1 MINIETYKFNTNV
14 VEKLANTKYGNKWPV
29 VYIINNEKE
38 AYIGETIN
46 AYIRASQHLDN
57 PKRQILNLIN
67 IISSEKFNKSVI
79 LDLEAF
85 LIKYMA
91 ADKKFK
97 LQNGN
102 GGLQNHNYYQK
113 ELYESKFKDIWNK
126 LKEKGI
132 VQNDLLVIKNSDLFK
147 YSPYKSLT
155 NDQYEV
161 VTDILK
167 TLADDVKNHKKSTFI
182 VNGGAGTGKT
192 ILGVYLAKLLME
204 VKENNINIEE
214 EIVDEDIQEILK
226 IHNSIEKLN
235 IGLVIPMENLR
246 KTLKKVFKDVSGL
259 SPNMVLSPNDV
270 AKSKTRFDLLIVDE
284 SHRLRKRKNLTQYGS
299 FDQNNKKFKL
309 GNEGT
314 ELDWVRLQSDY
325 QILLYDVEQSIKPTD
340 VDKEVFEKIAKEKNT
355 HNYSLK
361 TQLRCL
367 LGGDEY
373 ISYIK
378 EIFSNNPPKEKM
390 DFNEYELKIFDNVD
404 QMIKNIKNKNE
415 MYGLC
420 RNVAGYAWKWNSKGK
435 KLPMHVTKKEVQKM
449 KENNVYDIEI
459 DGYKYIW
466 NSQPTDWINSEN
478 SINEIGSIHTT
489 QGFDLNYTGLII
501 GNELKY
507 DDINH
512 KIIADRNNYFDAKGK
527 AGTSD
532 EELLEYILH
541 IYQTMCTRGMRGTY
555 LYVCDEKLKEYLS
568 KYIDKYNG
576 SGITYKIDEKEDNN
590 ILMVAEEDEEY
601 KFDKNNEID

>member
-38 AYIGETIN
+38 AYVGETIN
-46 AYIRASQHLDN
+46 AYMRASQHLDN

-132 VQNDLLVIKNSDLFK
+132 VQNDLLVIENSDLFK

-155 NDQYEV
+155 NDQYEI

-167 TLADDVKNHKKSTFI
+167 TLADDVKNNKKSTFI

-192 ILGVYLAKLLME
+192 ILGVYLVKLLME
-204 VKENNINIEE
+204 VKENNINIED
-214 EIVDEDIQEILK
+214 EIVDDNIQDILK
-226 IHNSIEKLN
+226 IHSSIEKLN

-246 KTLKKVFKDVSGL
+246 KTLKKVFKNVSGL
-259 SPNMVLSPNDV
+259 NPNMVLSPNDV
-270 AKSKTRFDLLIVDE
+270 AKSDKQFDLLIVDE

-314 ELDWVRLQSDY
+314 ELDWIRLKSNY
-325 QILLYDVEQSIKPTD
+325 QILLYDEEQSIKPTD
-340 VDKEVFEKIAKEKNT
+340 IDKEVFQKIAKEKDT
-355 HNYSLK
+355 HNYNLK

-373 ISYIK
+373 INYIK
-378 EIFSNNPPKEKM
+378 EIFSNNPPKKKIN
-390 DFNEYELKIFDNVD
+390 FNEYELKIFDNVD
-404 QMIKNIKNKNE
+404 DMVRNIKNKNE
-415 MYGLC
+415 IYGLC

-435 KLPMHVTKKEVQKM
+435 KLPMHVTKKEVQKI
-449 KENNVYDIEI
+449 KENNLYDIEI

-501 GNELKY
+501 GNEIKY

-512 KIIADRNNYFDAKGK
+512 KIIVDRKNYYDAKGK
-527 AGTSD
+527 AGISD

-555 LYVCDEKLKEYLS
+555 LYICDQKLKEYLS
-568 KYIDKYNG
+568 KYIDKYNY
-576 SGITYKIDEKEDNN
+576 SGITYKMDEKEDNN
-590 ILMVAEEDEEY
+590 ILMVAEDSEDY
-601 KFDKNNEID
+601 KYE

>member
-1 MINIETYKFNTNV
+1 MVNIETYKFNTNV
-14 VEKLANTKYGNKWPV
+14 VEKLANTKFVNKWPV

-38 AYIGETIN
+38 AYIGETVN
-46 AYIRASQHLDN
+46 VYIRASQHLDN
-57 PKRQILNLIN
+57 PKRQILSLIN

-91 ADKKFK
+91 ADNKFK

-102 GGLQNHNYYQK
+102 GGLQSHNYYQK

-132 VQNDLLVIKNSDLFK
+132 VQNDLLIIENSDLFK

-155 NDQYEV
+155 NDQYQI

-167 TLADDVKNHKKSTFI
+167 TLAEDVKKHKQSTFI

-192 ILGVYLAKLLME
+192 ILGVYLVKLLVE
-204 VKENNINIEE
+204 IKENNISIED
-214 EIVDEDIQEILK
+214 EIVDDTIQDILRIS
-226 IHNSIEKLN
+226 NSIEKLN

-246 KTLKKVFKDVSGL
+246 KTLKKVFKNVSGL
-259 SPNMVLSPNDV
+259 NPNMVLSPNDV
-270 AKSKTRFDLLIVDE
+270 AKSNKKFDLLIVDE
-284 SHRLRKRKNLTQYGS
+284 AHRLRKRKNLTQYGS
-299 FDQNNKKFKL
+299 FDQNNKKFNL
-309 GNEGT
+309 GREGT
-314 ELDWVRLQSDY
+314 ELDWIRLQSQY
-325 QILLYDVEQSIKPTD
+325 QILLYDEEQSIKPTD
-340 VDKEVFEKIAKEKNT
+340 INKEEFIKIKQEKNT
-355 HNYSLK
+355 HNYKLK

-367 LGGDEY
+367 LGGDTY
-373 ISYIK
+373 INYIK
-378 EIFSNNPPKEKM
+378 EIFSNNPPKRKIN
-390 DFNEYELKIFDNVD
+390 FNKYEFKLFDNVD
-404 QMIKNIKNKNE
+404 EMINNIKNKNDI
-415 MYGLC
+415 YGLC

-449 KENNVYDIEI
+449 KEKNVFDIEI

-466 NSQPTDWINSEN
+466 NSQPTDWINSKN

-507 DDINH
+507 DDVNH
-512 KIIADRNNYFDAKGK
+512 KFIVDRNNYYDTKGK
-527 AGTSD
+527 ADTSD

-555 LYVCDEKLKEYLS
+555 LYASDEKLREYLS
-568 KYIDKYNG
+568 KYIDKY
-576 SGITYKIDEKEDNN
+576 SPDDRGITYPIDEGEEKYMM
-590 ILMVAEEDEEY
+590 IAEEGEEY
-601 KFDKNNEID
+601 KYE

>member
-1 MINIETYKFNTNV
+1 MVNIETYKFNTKV
-14 VEKLANTKYGNKWPV
+14 VEKLANTKFGNKWPV
-29 VYIINNEKE
+29 VYIINNDKE
-38 AYIGETIN
+38 AYVGETVN

-85 LIKYMA
+85 LIRYMA
-91 ADKKFK
+91 ADNKFK

-102 GGLQNHNYYQK
+102 SGLQNHNYYQK

-132 VQNDLLVIKNSDLFK
+132 VQNDLLVIENSDLFK

-155 NDQYEV
+155 SDQYEII
-161 VTDILK
+161 TDILK
-167 TLADDVKNHKKSTFI
+167 TLSEDVKNKQKSTF
-182 VNGGAGTGKT
+182 VVHGGAGTGKT
-192 ILGVYLAKLLME
+192 ILGVYIVKLLME
-204 VKENNINIEE
+204 VKEKNINIEE
-214 EIVDEDIQEILK
+214 EIVEDNIQDILK
-226 IHNSIEKLN
+226 MYNSIEKLN

-246 KTLKKVFKDVSGL
+246 KTLKKVFKNVSGL
-259 SPNMVLSPNDV
+259 NPNMVLSPNDV
-270 AKSKTRFDLLIVDE
+270 AKSHKKFDLLIVDE
-284 SHRLRKRKNLTQYGS
+284 AHRLRKRKNLTQYGS
-299 FDQNNKKFKL
+299 FDQNNKKFNL
-309 GNEGT
+309 GKEGT
-314 ELDWVRLQSDY
+314 ELDWIRLQSQY
-325 QILLYDVEQSIKPTD
+325 QILLYDEEQSIKPTD
-340 VDKEVFEKIAKEKNT
+340 VNREEFIKIEKEKST
-355 HNYSLK
+355 HNYQLK

-367 LGGDEY
+367 LGGDTY
-373 ISYIK
+373 VSYIK
-378 EIFSNNPPKEKM
+378 EIFSNNPPKEKIN
-390 DFNEYELKIFDNVD
+390 FNEYELKIFDNVD
-404 QMIKNIKNKNE
+404 EMISNIKSKNGI
-415 MYGLC
+415 YGLC

-449 KENNVYDIEI
+449 KDNDVFDIEI

-507 DDINH
+507 DDINQRL
-512 KIIADRNNYFDAKGK
+512 IVDRKNYYDTKGK
-527 AGTSD
+527 ADTSD
-532 EELLEYILH
+532 EELLNYILH

-555 LYVCDEKLKEYLS
+555 LYVCDSKLKEYLS
-568 KYIDKYNG
+568 KYID
-576 SGITYKIDEKEDNN
+576 TYHDDGFTYS
-590 ILMVAEEDEEY
+590 VAEEEEKY
-601 KFDKNNEID
+601 KFDSMAAEESEEYRYE

>member
-38 AYIGETIN
+38 AYVGETIN
-46 AYIRASQHLDN
+46 AYMRASQHLDN

-67 IISSEKFNKSVI
+67 IISSERFNKSVI

-132 VQNDLLVIKNSDLFK
+132 VQNDLLVIENSDLFK

-155 NDQYEV
+155 NDQYEI

-167 TLADDVKNHKKSTFI
+167 TLADDVKNNKKSTFI

-192 ILGVYLAKLLME
+192 ILGVYLVKLLME
-204 VKENNINIEE
+204 VKENNINIED
-214 EIVDEDIQEILK
+214 EIVDDNIQDILK
-226 IHNSIEKLN
+226 IHSSIEKLN

-246 KTLKKVFKDVSGL
+246 KTLKKVFKNVSGL
-259 SPNMVLSPNDV
+259 NPNMVLSPNDV
-270 AKSKTRFDLLIVDE
+270 AKSDKQFDLLIVDE

-314 ELDWVRLQSDY
+314 ELDWIRLKSNY
-325 QILLYDVEQSIKPTD
+325 QILLYDEEQSIKPTD
-340 VDKEVFEKIAKEKNT
+340 IDKEVFQKIAKEKDT
-355 HNYSLK
+355 HNYNLK

-373 ISYIK
+373 INYIK
-378 EIFSNNPPKEKM
+378 EIFSNNPPKKKIN
-390 DFNEYELKIFDNVD
+390 FNEYELKIFDNVD
-404 QMIKNIKNKNE
+404 DMVRNIKNKNE
-415 MYGLC
+415 IYGLC

-435 KLPMHVTKKEVQKM
+435 KLPMHVTKKEVQKI
-449 KENNVYDIEI
+449 KENNLYDIEI

-501 GNELKY
+501 GNEIKY

-512 KIIADRNNYFDAKGK
+512 RIIVDRKDYYDAKGK
-527 AGTSD
+527 AGTTD

-555 LYVCDEKLKEYLS
+555 LYVCDSKLKDYLS
-568 KYIDKYNG
+568 KYIDKYTY
-576 SGITYKIDEKEDNN
+576 SGITYKIDEKENNN
-590 ILMVAEEDEEY
+590 ILMVAEDNEEY
-601 KFDKNNEID
+601 KYD

>member
-132 VQNDLLVIKNSDLFK
+132 VQNDLLVIENSDLFK

-167 TLADDVKNHKKSTFI
+167 TLADDVTNHKKSTFI

-214 EIVDEDIQEILK
+214 EIVDEDIQETLK

-512 KIIADRNNYFDAKGK
+512 KIIVDRNNYFDAKGK

-541 IYQTMCTRGMRGTY
+541 IYQTMYTRGMRGTY

-601 KFDKNNEID
+601 KSDKNNEID

>member
-1 MINIETYKFNTNV
+1 MVDIETYKFNTNV
-14 VEKLANTKYGNKWPV
+14 VEKLANTKFGNKWPV
-29 VYIINNEKE
+29 VYIINNDKE
-38 AYIGETIN
+38 AYIGETVN

-91 ADKKFK
+91 ADNKFK

-113 ELYESKFKDIWNK
+113 ELYESKFKEIWNK

-132 VQNDLLVIKNSDLFK
+132 VKNDLLVIENSDLFK

-155 NDQYEV
+155 NDQYEI

-167 TLADDVKNHKKSTFI
+167 TLADDVKNHKQSTFI

-192 ILGVYLAKLLME
+192 ILGVYLVKLLVE
-204 VKENNINIEE
+204 VKENNINIED
-214 EIVDEDIQEILK
+214 EIVDNNIQDILK

-246 KTLKKVFKDVSGL
+246 KTLKKVFKNVSGL
-259 SPNMVLSPNDV
+259 NPNMVLSPNDV
-270 AKSKTRFDLLIVDE
+270 AKSQGRFDLLIVDE
-284 SHRLRKRKNLTQYGS
+284 AHRLRKRKNLTQYGS
-299 FDQNNKKFKL
+299 FDQNNKKFNL
-309 GNEGT
+309 GKNGT
-314 ELDWVRLQSDY
+314 ELDWIRLKSDY
-325 QILLYDVEQSIKPTD
+325 QILLYDEEQSIKPTD
-340 VDKEVFEKIAKEKNT
+340 VNKEAFIKIKNEKNT
-355 HNYSLK
+355 HNYQLK

-367 LGGDEY
+367 LGGDTY

-378 EIFSNNPPKEKM
+378 EIFSNNPPKEKIN
-390 DFNEYELKIFDNVD
+390 FKEYELKIFDNVD
-404 QMIKNIKNKNE
+404 EMINNIKNKNE
-415 MYGLC
+415 IYGLC
-420 RNVAGYAWKWNSKGK
+420 RNIAGDAWKWNSKGK
-435 KLPMHVTKKEVQKM
+435 KLPMHITKKEIQEM
-449 KENNVYDIEI
+449 KENNIYDIEI

-466 NSQPTDWINSEN
+466 NSKITDWINSEN
-478 SINEIGSIHTT
+478 SINEIGCIHTI

-507 DDINH
+507 DDVNH
-512 KIIADRNNYFDAKGK
+512 KFKVDRKEYYDSKGK
-527 AGTSD
+527 ADTSD

-541 IYQTMCTRGMRGTY
+541 IYRTMCTRGMRGTY

-568 KYIDKYNG
+568 KYIDKY
-576 SGITYKIDEKEDNN
+576 SPDDRGITYS
-590 ILMVAEEDEEY
+590 VAEDEERY
-601 KFDKNNEID
+601 TYSVAEDSEEYRYE

>member
-1 MINIETYKFNTNV
+1 MVNIETYKFNTKV
-14 VEKLANTKYGNKWPV
+14 VEKLENTKFGNKWPV
-29 VYIINNEKE
+29 VYIINNDKE
-38 AYIGETIN
+38 AYVGETVN

-85 LIKYMA
+85 LIRYMA
-91 ADKKFK
+91 ADNKFK

-102 GGLQNHNYYQK
+102 SGLQNHNYYQK

-132 VQNDLLVIKNSDLFK
+132 VQNDLLVIENSDLFK

-155 NDQYEV
+155 SDQYEI

-167 TLADDVKNHKKSTFI
+167 TLSEDVKNKQKSTF
-182 VNGGAGTGKT
+182 VVHGGAGTGKT
-192 ILGVYLAKLLME
+192 ILGVYIVKLLME
-204 VKENNINIEE
+204 VKENNINIED
-214 EIVDEDIQEILK
+214 EIIEDNIQDILK
-226 IHNSIEKLN
+226 MHNSIEKLN

-246 KTLKKVFKDVSGL
+246 KTLKKVFKNVSGL
-259 SPNMVLSPNDV
+259 NPNMVLSPNDV
-270 AKSKTRFDLLIVDE
+270 AKSHKKFDLLIVDE
-284 SHRLRKRKNLTQYGS
+284 AHRLRKRKNLTQYGS
-299 FDQNNKKFKL
+299 FDQNNKKFNL
-309 GNEGT
+309 GKEGT
-314 ELDWVRLQSDY
+314 ELDWIRLQSQY
-325 QILLYDVEQSIKPTD
+325 QILLYDEEQSIKPTD
-340 VDKEVFEKIAKEKNT
+340 VNREEFIKIEKENST
-355 HNYSLK
+355 HDYQLR

-367 LGGDEY
+367 LGGDTY
-373 ISYIK
+373 VSYIK
-378 EIFSNNPPKEKM
+378 EIFSNNPPKEKIN
-390 DFNEYELKIFDNVD
+390 FNEYELKIFDNVD
-404 QMIKNIKNKNE
+404 EMISNIKSKNGI
-415 MYGLC
+415 YGLC

-449 KENNVYDIEI
+449 KDNDVFDIEI

-507 DDINH
+507 DDINQRL
-512 KIIADRNNYFDAKGK
+512 IVDRKNYYDTKGK
-527 AGTSD
+527 ADTSD
-532 EELLEYILH
+532 EELLNYILH

-555 LYVCDEKLKEYLS
+555 LYVCDSKLKEFLS
-568 KYIDKYNG
+568 KYID
-576 SGITYKIDEKEDNN
+576 TYHDDGFTYS
-590 ILMVAEEDEEY
+590 VAEEEEKY
-601 KFDKNNEID
+601 KFDSMVADESEEYRYE

>member
-1 MINIETYKFNTNV
+1 MVNIETYKFNTNV

-38 AYIGETIN
+38 AYVGETIN
-46 AYIRASQHLDN
+46 AYMRASQHLDN

-132 VQNDLLVIKNSDLFK
+132 VQNDLLVIENSDLFK

-155 NDQYEV
+155 NDQYEI

-192 ILGVYLAKLLME
+192 ILGVYLVKLLME
-204 VKENNINIEE
+204 VKENNINIED
-214 EIVDEDIQEILK
+214 EIIDDNIQDILK
-226 IHNSIEKLN
+226 IHSSIEKLN

-246 KTLKKVFKDVSGL
+246 KTLKKVFKNVSGL
-259 SPNMVLSPNDV
+259 NPNMVLSPNDV
-270 AKSKTRFDLLIVDE
+270 AKSDKQFDLLIVDE

-314 ELDWVRLQSDY
+314 ELDWIRLKSNY
-325 QILLYDVEQSIKPTD
+325 QILLYDEEQTIKPTD
-340 VDKEVFEKIAKEKNT
+340 IDKEVFQIIAKEKNT
-355 HNYSLK
+355 HNYNLK

-373 ISYIK
+373 INYIK
-378 EIFSNNPPKEKM
+378 EIFSNNPPKKKIN
-390 DFNEYELKIFDNVD
+390 FNEYELKIFDNVD
-404 QMIKNIKNKNE
+404 DMVQNIKSKNE
-415 MYGLC
+415 IYGLC

-435 KLPMHVTKKEVQKM
+435 KLPMHVTKKEVQKI
-449 KENNVYDIEI
+449 KENNLYDIEI

-501 GNELKY
+501 GNEIKY

-512 KIIADRNNYFDAKGK
+512 RIIVDRKDYYDAKGK
-527 AGTSD
+527 AGTTD

-555 LYVCDEKLKEYLS
+555 LYVCDSKLKDYLS
-568 KYIDKYNG
+568 KYIDKYTY
-576 SGITYKIDEKEDNN
+576 SGITYKIDEKENNN
-590 ILMVAEEDEEY
+590 ILMVAEDNEEY
-601 KFDKNNEID
+601 KYD

>member
-38 AYIGETIN
+38 AYVGETIN
-46 AYIRASQHLDN
+46 AYMRASQHLDN

-132 VQNDLLVIKNSDLFK
+132 VQNDLLVIENSDLFK

-155 NDQYEV
+155 NDQYEI

-167 TLADDVKNHKKSTFI
+167 TLADDVKNNKKSTFI

-192 ILGVYLAKLLME
+192 ILGVYLVKLLME
-204 VKENNINIEE
+204 VKENNINIED
-214 EIVDEDIQEILK
+214 EIVNDNIQDILK
-226 IHNSIEKLN
+226 IHSSIEKLN

-246 KTLKKVFKDVSGL
+246 KTLKKVFKNVSGL
-259 SPNMVLSPNDV
+259 NPNMVLSPNDV
-270 AKSKTRFDLLIVDE
+270 AKSDKQFDLLIIDE

-314 ELDWVRLQSDY
+314 ELDWIRLKSNY
-325 QILLYDVEQSIKPTD
+325 QILLYDEEQSIKPTD
-340 VDKEVFEKIAKEKNT
+340 IDKEVFQIIAKEKNT
-355 HNYSLK
+355 HNYNLK

-373 ISYIK
+373 IKYIK
-378 EIFSNNPPKEKM
+378 EIFSNNPPKKKIN
-390 DFNEYELKIFDNVD
+390 FNEYELKIFDNVD
-404 QMIKNIKNKNE
+404 DMVQNIKSKNE
-415 MYGLC
+415 IYGLC

-435 KLPMHVTKKEVQKM
+435 KLPMHVTKKEVQKI
-449 KENNVYDIEI
+449 KENNLYDIEI

-501 GNELKY
+501 GNEIKY

-512 KIIADRNNYFDAKGK
+512 KIIVDRKNYYDAKGK

-555 LYVCDEKLKEYLS
+555 LYICDPKLKDYLS
-568 KYIDKYNG
+568 KYIDIYNDNKF
-576 SGITYKIDEKEDNN
+576 TYSLEREESNN
-590 ILMVAEEDEEY
+590 FNLMVAEDNEDY
-601 KFDKNNEID
+601 KYE

>member
-1 MINIETYKFNTNV
+1 MINIETYKFNTKV

-132 VQNDLLVIKNSDLFK
+132 VQNDLLVIENSDLFK

-155 NDQYEV
+155 NDQYEI

-167 TLADDVKNHKKSTFI
+167 TLAEDVKNHEKSTFI

-204 VKENNINIEE
+204 VKENNINIED

-259 SPNMVLSPNDV
+259 NPNMVLSPNDV
-270 AKSKTRFDLLIVDE
+270 AKSKKRFDLLIVDE

-309 GNEGT
+309 SNEGT
-314 ELDWVRLQSDY
+314 ELDWIRLQSDY
-325 QILLYDVEQSIKPTD
+325 QIFLYDVEQSIKPTD
-340 VDKEVFEKIAKEKNT
+340 VDKKDFAKIAEQKNT
-355 HNYSLK
+355 HNYNLK

-378 EIFSNNPPKEKM
+378 EVFSNNPPKKKI
-390 DFNEYELKIFDNVD
+390 DFKEYELKIFDNVNE
-404 QMIKNIKNKNE
+404 MIRNIKNKNE
-415 MYGLC
+415 IYGLC

-512 KIIADRNNYFDAKGK
+512 KIIVDRNNYFDVKGK

-568 KYIDKYNG
+568 KYIDKYTG

-590 ILMVAEEDEEY
+590 FLIVAEEDEKY
-601 KFDKNNEID
+601 KCE